1 MCEVTTTTLVQLTER
16 LEAAIARGPCEG
28 PRAKVYE
35 IMIDAVERGVERG
48 WRRAHKHSPPAPA
61 GSVICAEIERAV
73 CDALCEV
80 FEW

>member
-1 MCEVTTTTLVQLTER
+1 MCEVTTLVQLVER
-16 LEAAIARGPCEG
+16 LEAAIARGPR
-28 PRAKVYE
+28 PQAKAYE

-48 WRRAHKHSPPAPA
+48 WRRAHKHSPPTPA
-61 GSVICAEIERAV
+61 GSTICNEIERAV